1 MQAKTMPSHTK
12 TWGRAP
18 AVRMIRKGASPL
30 LRRKAPT
37 PKPMT
42 TMPVASPLRSGNHLA
57 TVATGVTYP
66 RPMPA
71 PPTTP

>member
-1 MQAKTMPSHTK
+1 MTPSQMK

-18 AVRMIRKGASPL
+18 AVWMIRRGARPL

-42 TMPVASPLRSGNHLA
+42 TIPVASPLRSGNHLA
-57 TVATGVTYP
+57 TVATGVT
-66 RPMPA
+66 
-71 PPTTP
+71 